1 MVLPLPH
8 PPPLYH
14 PNGKTSYSFFNQ
26 IKPIKIMK
34 KVSLVFALVLGFA
47 ATSFAQPSS
56 KCANGLAESHY
67 PDPNHVILY
76 TTPIDL
82 YGIKNSDGD
91 PAYSVTLRAD
101 YKNNVANNVY
111 LIENQTGKKW
121 YMSQVTLVGNDM
133 PGICDRK
140 KGADLSNTRMYRSPL
155 TNAVVYI
162 SVWGEENPYVGHQ
175 KAYLFVY
182 RPDFKLSL

>member
-1 MVLPLPH
+1 
-8 PPPLYH
+8 
-14 PNGKTSYSFFNQ
+14 
-26 IKPIKIMK
+26 MK
-34 KVSLVFALVLGFA
+34 KASLVFAIVLGFA
-47 ATSFAQPSS
+47 ATSFAQPGS
-56 KCANGLAESHY
+56 KCAQGLAEAHF
-67 PDPNHVILY
+67 PELEVILHN
-76 TTPIDL
+76 TPIDL

-121 YMSQVTLVGNDM
+121 YMSQVTLVGNTM
-133 PGICDRK
+133 PGICERK

-162 SVWGEENPYVGHQ
+162 SVWGEENPYESHQ
-175 KAYLFVY
+175 KSYLFVY
-182 RPDFKLSL
+182 KPVGFGLTQ